1 MKVLLIAVFRVNIS
15 LLTKLQSIVFL
26 LLAIALQKIKAKK
39 EAKASF

>member
-15 LLTKLQSIVFL
+15 LLAKLQSIVFL
-26 LLAIALQKIKAKK
+26 LLPIALKKIKAKK